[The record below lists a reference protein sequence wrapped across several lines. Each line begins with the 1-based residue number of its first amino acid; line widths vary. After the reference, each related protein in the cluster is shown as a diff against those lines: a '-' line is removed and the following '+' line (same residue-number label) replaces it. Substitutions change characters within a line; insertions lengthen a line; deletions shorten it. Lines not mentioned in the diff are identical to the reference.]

1 MVESWS
7 VGHGWQ
13 DNPPVYGDAPRGYSH
28 ASNNVAKSLIVFEKV
43 ISRDRLRP
51 SFGKGKMSGGMAENI
66 NPKLGGDG

>member
-1 MVESWS
+1 MKPFIKDFVEKYIT
-7 VGHGWQ
+7 Q
-13 DNPPVYGDAPRGYSH
+13 ERAYH

-51 SFGKGKMSGGMAENI
+51 SFGKGKMSGGMADNI